1 MRSAAA
7 PAGADLS
14 FRLLFVAA
22 LAWIGYEIV
31 ANARANLQS
40 QRITSGFGFLSH
52 TAGFDVSQ
60 NLIPYSGS
68 DTYTRVF
75 LVGLLNTLL
84 VAVIG
89 IFFAT
94 VIGFLVALGRL
105 SPNWLLSRISGG
117 YVELVRN
124 LPVLFQILFWYLAV
138 LARAA
143 GAAAEHLAV
152 RRRLSQQSRPGHS
165 KADRRGGSGSLRDCR
180 PDCHRRRHCC
190 CASTRAGN
198 CSTAAIGSR
207 SGPMW
212 SACCSDCRCWRCWCL
227 ARPFTF
233 EMPEL
238 KGFNFSGG
246 SRVIPEFVALTL
258 ALSTYT
264 GAFIAE
270 IVRAGILSVHTGQM
284 EAGASLGLPRGS
296 TLRLIVVPQ
305 AMRVILPPLTSQYLN
320 LTKNS
325 SLAVAIGYPDLVSVF
340 AGTTLSQ
347 TGQAIEIIAITMGV
361 YLLISLVTSAIMNFY
376 GWRIGRSLGYERH
389 RGFILRPPG
398 FGPRACRAGQDH
410 RRCRLP
416 AHPPVQFADQ
426 HPADRSRA
434 CCCCG

>member
-1 MRSAAA
+1 MTVEPRA
-7 PAGADLS
+7 PPRQLVARLRRALGGRAGWGGFL
-14 FRLLFVAA
+14 LQILFVAA

-40 QRITSGFGFLSH
+40 QRITSGFGFLSN

-60 NLIPYSGS
+60 SLISYSGS
-68 DTYTRVF
+68 DSYTRVF

-84 VAVIG
+84 VAAIG

-105 SPNWLLSRISGG
+105 SPNWLLARISGG

-124 LPVLFQILFWYLAV
+124 LPLLFQILFWYLAV
-138 LARAA
+138 LSALPNPR
-143 GAAAEHLAV
+143 
-152 RRRLSQQSRPGHS
+152 QSIS
-165 KADRRGGSGSLRDCR
+165 LFGSLFLSNRGLVIPKPIANAGLEPFALTTLVAIVAALLLR
-180 PDCHRRRHCC
+180 NYARRALFESGRVI
-190 CASTRAGN
+190 TIWPYV
-198 CSTAAIGSR
+198 IGLLVGLPLLTSLVFGAPV
-207 SGPMW
+207 S
-212 SACCSDCRCWRCWCL
+212 
-227 ARPFTF
+227 F
-233 EMPEL
+233 EIPEL

-258 ALSTYT
+258 ALSIYT

-270 IVRAGILSVHTGQM
+270 IVRAGIQSVHRGQM
-284 EAGASLGLPRGS
+284 EAGASLGLARGS
-296 TLRLIVVPQ
+296 ILRLIVVPQ

-325 SLAVAIGYPDLVSVF
+325 SLAVAIGYPDLFSVF

-376 GWRIGRSLGYERH
+376 GWRISRSEG
-389 RGFILRPPG
+389 
-398 FGPRACRAGQDH
+398 
-410 RRCRLP
+410 
-416 AHPPVQFADQ
+416 V
-426 HPADRSRA
+426 
-434 CCCCG
+434 